1 MSKLITV
8 LLASLFATSSFA
20 AAHMGAPMTSPA
32 ASKPLE
38 AMKAGDAKTQ
48 AAGQAKVDAR
58 MAGGDKSAK
67 QPEAMKAG
75 SEKAQANAEAKK
87 NAKVKSGKK
96 NSTDA
101 QMASDAKKL

>member
-20 AAHMGAPMTSPA
+20 AAHAGAPMTSAA
-32 ASKPLE
+32 ASKPVE
-38 AMKAGDAKTQ
+38 AMKAGDPKAQ
-48 AAGQAKVDAR
+48 NAAQAKVDSRVAL
-58 MAGGDKSAK
+58 GDKSAK

-75 SEKAQANAEAKK
+75 SEKAQAKAEAKK